1 MLSVFC
7 LLWYIFMEYQGFLVN
22 IHLFCQLVSP
32 YRFNWSLSPS
42 AISSLVNL
50 ISRVLFFV
58 SWCSVSLKFL
68 LFFFLA
74 KMEVLILGC
83 QATDSY
89 KCMLLTTVLPTYG
102 LTKLSNKTDPDVW
115 LTGLSLV
122 YRQPPAADPLLPGEC
137 KHDSK
142 QSTSKTSQFCN
153 KPFCFG

>member
-7 LLWYIFMEYQGFLVN
+7 FMVHFHGISGILGKHPSFLSASFPISFQLIFVSFSNIFSRKFNFESSVRCFLV
-22 IHLFCQLVSP
+22 FC
-32 YRFNWSLSPS
+32 FFK
-42 AISSLVNL
+42 IST
-50 ISRVLFFV
+50 
-58 SWCSVSLKFL
+58 
-68 LFFFLA
+68 FFFLA

-102 LTKLSNKTDPDVW
+102 LTKLSNKTDPDAW

>member
-1 MLSVFC
+1 MVRFHGISGILGKHPSSLSASFPISFQLIFVSFSNIFSRKFNFESSVLCFLVFC
-7 LLWYIFMEYQGFLVN
+7 FFK
-22 IHLFCQLVSP
+22 
-32 YRFNWSLSPS
+32 
-42 AISSLVNL
+42 IST
-50 ISRVLFFV
+50 F
-58 SWCSVSLKFL
+58 
-68 LFFFLA
+68 FFFLA

-102 LTKLSNKTDPDVW
+102 LTKLSNKTDPDAW

-122 YRQPPAADPLLPGEC
+122 YRQPPAAHPLLPGEC

-153 KPFCFG
+153 KTFCFG